1 MNNKETGQVKKIRT
15 KNFVYISIMILI
27 LAMVIVAFFYS
38 AKFIIRNINK
48 VFTTNYNEQIH
59 VLDIPNYSLVQKKL
73 NLPVNMPEENTLEEN
88 TLESTNID
96 QSIASEEK
104 LEIVEIIDN
113 GINKEDLKINILN
126 GARKAG
132 VASNMSKKISELGFK
147 NITVGD
153 SKIVYPLTTIFI
165 KDTAIPFQGEIEETV
180 RKIYVKSTTKT
191 NPENSDFDIVII
203 IGKQ

>member
-59 VLDIPNYSLVQKKL
+59 VLDIPKYSLVQKKL

-104 LEIVEIIDN
+104 LEIIEIIDN

-180 RKIYVKSTTKT
+180 RKTYVKSTTKT